1 MIINTHLLQQAL
13 KAVEASLPTKTTIPV
28 LNSVLMTSDGNR
40 ITFAT
45 NNLSQS
51 TEAHLESTGDVGK
64 WLLPRKIIE
73 IVAAT
78 TVAEIEIDLGDTA
91 IIKGN
96 GKFSLPLDPDTDS
109 FPDGFGGDAYSWFDL
124 DLSILS
130 DIIFAASTEDTR
142 PAFNGI
148 LFATDTATASDTYR
162 IAIKNSGWP
171 EGIRT
176 LIPATF
182 IKSALKLGNCKCELA
197 ASWVKFSAD
206 NISMCSRLL
215 DEKYPD
221 VSGIFPDKAQVEFV
235 LNTQELKGV
244 LTRANLIAD
253 GKNRAVTLRT
263 GEQLTVSVDSSVDG
277 RFEETL
283 DIASAEC
290 ELIFNVKYLL
300 DALQVAPNECKMKLH
315 GGAGPIVLEWQDY
328 YYLMLPIKK
337 AG

>member
-1 MIINTHLLQQAL
+1 M
-13 KAVEASLPTKTTIPV
+13 
-28 LNSVLMTSDGNR
+28 D
-40 ITFAT
+40 
-45 NNLSQS
+45 LSQ
-51 TEAHLESTGDVGK
+51 
-64 WLLPRKIIE
+64 
-73 IVAAT
+73 
-78 TVAEIEIDLGDTA
+78 
-91 IIKGN
+91 
-96 GKFSLPLDPDTDS
+96 
-109 FPDGFGGDAYSWFDL
+109 
-124 DLSILS
+124 LS

-148 LFATDTATASDTYR
+148 LFDANTATASDTYR

-197 ASWVKFSAD
+197 SSWVKFSAD

-221 VSGIFPDKAQVEFV
+221 VSGVFPKDPQVEFV
-235 LNTQELKGV
+235 LNTAELKGV

-263 GEQLTVSVDSSVDG
+263 GEQLTVSVDGVDG

-283 DIASAEC
+283 DISSAEC
-290 ELIFNVKYLL
+290 ELMFNVKYLL
-300 DALQVAPNECKMKLH
+300 DALTVAPNECKMKLH
-315 GGAGPIVLEWQDY
+315 GGAGPIVLEWDSY

-337 AG
+337 AGV